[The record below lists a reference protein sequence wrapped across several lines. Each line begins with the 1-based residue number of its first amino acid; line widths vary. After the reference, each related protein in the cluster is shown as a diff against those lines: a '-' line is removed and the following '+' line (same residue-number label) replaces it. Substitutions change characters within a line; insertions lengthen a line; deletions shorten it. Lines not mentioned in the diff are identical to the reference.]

1 MEFDLPLYLLIP
13 KAIGSDKF
21 SARAFDHYPMLQ
33 IIVIHCKWYPKI
45 QNIKPY
51 LKCNLHYELVPHLSH
66 TKYLKHSKE

>member
-1 MEFDLPLYLLIP
+1 MAFDLPLYLLIP

-21 SARAFDHYPMLQ
+21 SAGAFDHYPMFTIL
-33 IIVIHCKWYPKI
+33 IHCKWFHKI
-45 QNIKPY
+45 QIMKPY